1 MANRLT
7 NIFDNLLVRPLSR
20 AVTEEVLK
28 AQKADPLK
36 WNVPSGWNQYTGK
49 NKKKN
54 EVNVDF
60 SVLRTFSVNYP
71 VARAC
76 IDYIIN
82 RITELDWDITTVEQN
97 DAEKF
102 ENDIAT
108 ATQFIQHPYGLG
120 RRQRIKDLTK
130 EALED
135 LLVLDALA
143 LYLEKT
149 RSSELLS
156 IIPID
161 ASTIKLRVDQLGRT
175 PQPPEIAY
183 QQVIDG
189 KVVTE
194 LTTEE
199 MYYTVRKRRTNS
211 PYGLSPLESLIL
223 QVEAALRGE
232 KFNTDYFKEGND
244 PEGFYT
250 LEADYTP
257 DQLRELQ
264 NSFDSMMAGES
275 PMRRRVKFMP
285 PGSYSPTRRPED
297 MAFERF
303 EMWLMQ
309 QTCAVFG
316 VPPQEIGFTHDIN
329 RSTSRSQQDTVL
341 MRSVKPIAS
350 FIADVY
356 TDIIQTELGL
366 NNLKF
371 IWVDLD
377 PTDAEREAKID
388 KMYIEAGVYSV
399 DEVRQRLGKDP
410 IGLDH
415 YLVTRF
421 GPQLVRD
428 ILNPPTQ
435 QQMEQDDLNVEIRRW
450 RKCVMNDLSKGTEMR
465 HFGSEIIPDDIR
477 QEIETGLTYVKNKA
491 DAAKLFEPFL
501 SREVH
506 ALRKVLSLTRE
517 LDQITYGHTQDA

>member
-1 MANRLT
+1 MANAIA
-7 NIFDNLLVRPLSR
+7 NMFENLLVKPLSK

-28 AQKADPLK
+28 AQKMDPVK

-54 EVNVDF
+54 EVNVDY

-82 RITELDWDITTVEQN
+82 RITELDWDVTTLDSEDVEANEQLIE
-97 DAEKF
+97 AAK
-102 ENDIAT
+102 
-108 ATQFIQHPYGLG
+108 QFIQRPYGIG
-120 RRQRIKDLTK
+120 RRQKIKDLTK

-135 LLVLDALA
+135 LLVLDAVA

-149 RSSELLS
+149 RGGDLLS
-156 IIPID
+156 VIPID

-175 PQPPEIAY
+175 PQPPEVAY

-189 KVVTE
+189 KVVAE
-194 LTTEE
+194 MTTQE
-199 MYYTVRKRRTNS
+199 MLYTVRKRRTNS

-250 LEADYTP
+250 LTADYTP
-257 DQLRELQ
+257 DQLKELQ
-264 NSFDSMMAGES
+264 NSFDSMMSGES

-285 PGSYSPTRRPED
+285 PGAYTPTKRPED

-316 VPPQEIGFTHDIN
+316 VPPQEIGFTHDVN
-329 RSTSRSQQDTVL
+329 RSTSESQQDTVL
-341 MRSVKPIAS
+341 MRAIKPIAS

-356 TDIIQTELGL
+356 TDILQAELGME
-366 NNLKF
+366 NLKF
-371 IWVDLD
+371 MWIDLD

-410 IGLDH
+410 IGLSH

-421 GPQLVRD
+421 GPQLVKD

-435 QQMEQDDLNVEIRRW
+435 QQMETDDITTEIRRW
-450 RKCVMNDLSKGTEMR
+450 RKCVMNDLQKGQGLRRFE
-465 HFGSEIIPDDIR
+465 SNVIPDDIR
-477 QEIETGLTYVKNKA
+477 VEVESGLRYVKSKQ
-491 DAAKLFEPFL
+491 DAALLFEPFL
-501 SREVH
+501 SREIH
-506 ALRKVLSLTRE
+506 AVRKILALTRE
-517 LDQITYGHTQDA
+517 LDEITYGHTQNA